1 MLLLFYDNRISTI
14 NSFIMHYRN
23 QNEPNTMNTNKLK
36 QIMDK
41 DLKFSISTIIGFLFN
56 ILLYY
61 FEFITFVIL
70 FIIFNIIIYFL
81 IFRVLNTKN
90 LTLYESIIIIFAKA
104 LIIIYMILFYT
115 STIIDIGDE
124 LLW

>member
-124 LLW
+124 LL